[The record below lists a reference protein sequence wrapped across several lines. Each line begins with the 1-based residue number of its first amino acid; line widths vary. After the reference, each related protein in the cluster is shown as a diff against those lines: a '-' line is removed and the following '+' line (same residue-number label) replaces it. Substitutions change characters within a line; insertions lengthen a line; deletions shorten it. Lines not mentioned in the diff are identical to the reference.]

1 MTQQESKFIMW
12 ETLQDDP
19 VSSTNKWHKKKVCF
33 SKSCCKLL
41 KI

>member
-19 VSSTNKWHKKKVCF
+19 VSSTNKWHKKKYVF
-33 SKSCCKLL
+33 LRAVVNY
-41 KI
+41 